1 MDTSTIESPE
11 QLLNI
16 FQDYSKQ
23 LVSVKTVDSVVW
35 LLAREVM
42 GVLQLEDCVIYLLDN
57 DQKLLIQRAAFGP
70 KNPEGERIK
79 DPIVIRPGDGIVGAA
94 AALQQ
99 TENVED
105 TRLDPRYI
113 LDDEARRSELA
124 VPIVYEGQTIGVID
138 SEHSEPHFYTTA
150 HQSFIE
156 SIANITASKLAE
168 CLRSQQLESVTKA
181 LVASQKNIEQQSV
194 ELLSQRSEDP
204 LRARKSLLSRM
215 SHEMR
220 TPLNAIVGMS
230 ELLLQESEPAH
241 AEPLRLIHEA
251 GTHLNETVSLM
262 LALMEFQGHED
273 VEEER
278 KVVHLATYLSDRVA
292 SIAKPSSGYH
302 LSIDTEGIEY
312 VSCDI
317 RALNQIIDPMIDN
330 ALKYDPTKELR
341 IVASWL
347 ETADAPT
354 LCLMIEDNG
363 PGVMPSIQSSLFEP
377 FSQALPLGSRSA
389 AGRGLGLALARAIA
403 DSRGWQLALEHSPHR
418 QGAIFSVKLSA
429 EIGALK

>member
-35 LLAREVM
+35 LIAREVM

-70 KNPEGERIK
+70 KNPEGELIK

-99 TENVED
+99 TENVKD

-168 CLRSQQLESVTKA
+168 
-181 LVASQKNIEQQSV
+181 
-194 ELLSQRSEDP
+194 
-204 LRARKSLLSRM
+204 
-215 SHEMR
+215 
-220 TPLNAIVGMS
+220 
-230 ELLLQESEPAH
+230 
-241 AEPLRLIHEA
+241 
-251 GTHLNETVSLM
+251 
-262 LALMEFQGHED
+262 
-273 VEEER
+273 
-278 KVVHLATYLSDRVA
+278 
-292 SIAKPSSGYH
+292 
-302 LSIDTEGIEY
+302 
-312 VSCDI
+312 
-317 RALNQIIDPMIDN
+317 
-330 ALKYDPTKELR
+330 
-341 IVASWL
+341 
-347 ETADAPT
+347 
-354 LCLMIEDNG
+354 
-363 PGVMPSIQSSLFEP
+363 
-377 FSQALPLGSRSA
+377 
-389 AGRGLGLALARAIA
+389 
-403 DSRGWQLALEHSPHR
+403 
-418 QGAIFSVKLSA
+418 
-429 EIGALK
+429 